1 MADLH
6 TVTCPHCGTDFD
18 MSQSEYYA
26 LAEQVRGAE
35 FNAEVEAKL
44 KTLQDALEAQWAIE
58 RQKLQ
63 FDIKSRDDALRAS
76 EDALRDKLRAAQER
90 AVMEK
95 NMLCSEHDAKLQ
107 AQRAEFDAQVRALE
121 QQVEFYK
128 DFKARQSTKAIG
140 ESLELYCEDQF
151 NRIRALA
158 FPQAYFEK
166 DNQVSKTGSKGDY
179 IYRETDETGQEL
191 LSIMFEM
198 KNEADSTADK
208 QRHKNADFFK
218 ELDKDRREKGCE
230 YAILV
235 TMLESDSEV
244 YNQGIVDVSHRY
256 PKMYV
261 IRPQFFI
268 PVIGFLR
275 NAALN
280 ASALRQEIATLRAQN
295 LDVQGFEQRFADFRA
310 GFGRNAELANGHLD
324 AVISDIDKVIE
335 KLTQMKGRL
344 QKASNNVRL
353 AGDKL
358 DGLTVQSLTRG
369 NAYMAAK
376 FSETSEGS
384 KD

>member
-1 MADLH
+1 MSDAVHSIL
-6 TVTCPHCGTDFD
+6 CPHCHTEFD

-26 LAEQVRGAE
+26 LLEQVRTAE
-35 FNAEVEAKL
+35 FDADVQKKL
-44 KTLQDALEAQWAIE
+44 ETLRQTLDAQWSAE
-58 RQKLQ
+58 RQKLE
-63 FDIKSRDDALRAS
+63 FAVKTRDGALNAARQQ
-76 EDALRDKLRAAQER
+76 LQDKLEAARQK
-90 AVMEK
+90 ADMEQSV
-95 NMLCSEHDAKLQ
+95 LRSELESKLH
-107 AQRAEFDAQVRALE
+107 AQKSEAEAQMRALE

-179 IYRETDETGQEL
+179 IYREMDENGQEL

-208 QRHKNADFFK
+208 QRHKNSDFFK

-280 ASALRQEIATLRAQN
+280 ASSLRQEIAKLQAQN
-295 LDVQGFEQRFADFRA
+295 VDVQGFEKRLADFRA
-310 GFGRNAELANGHLD
+310 GFGRNTELANGHLD
-324 AVISDIDKVIE
+324 SVITDIDKVIE
-335 KLTQMKGRL
+335 KLTQMKSKL
-344 QKASNNVRL
+344 QKASNNMRI

-358 DGLTVQSLTRG
+358 DGLTIQSLTRG
-369 NAYMAAK
+369 SAYMTELFASA
-376 FSETSEGS
+376 GP
-384 KD
+384 DGD

>member
-1 MADLH
+1 
-6 TVTCPHCGTDFD
+6 

-76 EDALRDKLRAAQER
+76 EDALRDKLRAVQER

-95 NMLCSEHDAKLQ
+95 NMLRSEHDAKLQ

-295 LDVQGFEQRFADFRA
+295 LDVQGFEQRLADFRA

-324 AVISDIDKVIE
+324 AVIADIDKVIE
-335 KLTQMKGRL
+335 KLTQMKSRL